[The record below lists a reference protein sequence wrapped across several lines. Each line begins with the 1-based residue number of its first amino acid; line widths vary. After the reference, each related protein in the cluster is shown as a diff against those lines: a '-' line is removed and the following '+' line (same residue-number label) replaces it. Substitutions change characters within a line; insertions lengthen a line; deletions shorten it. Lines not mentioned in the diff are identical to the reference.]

1 MIDKDCGWCR
11 KRMAVV
17 RCNDDGLHMYQCLD
31 EDCQFWLRPQGY
43 VADIRG
49 LIAASR
55 IGAFGRPVKVVE
67 EKPKKWRSHT
77 TTYDTNFGKRKTKA

>member
-1 MIDKDCGWCR
+1 MI
-11 KRMAVV
+11 AV

-31 EDCQFWLRPQGY
+31 ENCQFWLRPQGY
-43 VADIRG
+43 AMDARG

-67 EKPKKWRSHT
+67 PKLKKWRSRT
-77 TTYDTNFGKRKTKA
+77 TTYDTRWKLGKRKVKA